1 LEIDAKR
8 IKQIMFILIFNSLK
22 HTTNGH
28 IFITAKMKKTF
39 REDYL
44 KLKVIDSGCG
54 IDLSIERNIFS
65 LFSCVHTK
73 KRANFAGMGAGLAI
87 VKRIIEALNGTIKF
101 SSILN

>member
-1 LEIDAKR
+1 
-8 IKQIMFILIFNSLK
+8 
-22 HTTNGH
+22 
-28 IFITAKMKKTF
+28 MKKTF